1 MPKRHR
7 PRHGSLQVWPRKRAK
22 SENPRIRSWPHVDT
36 SQLSGFIGYK
46 VGMVQISYLDKNPN
60 TRLKGK
66 EIVTPATILECPPL
80 KPLSLR
86 FYRKTPYGLKL
97 ISEVKAKNLDKHLA
111 KRITIPKKPS
121 EQKVPEQLE
130 YAQTLLEKDIPIQ
143 EIFKPLQF
151 IDAHAVTKGKGLQGT
166 IKRYGVDLKQ
176 KKSEKHKRA
185 IGNLGPFQPRK
196 VRFSV
201 AHPGQMGYHQ
211 RTDYSKPIAKIG
223 TAKDKINPKQGFK
236 RYGLIK

>member
-121 EQKVPEQLE
+121 EQKVPEQFDDVRMMVYTQPYLTSLGKKSPEIVELGITGMQEKKLE

-166 IKRYGVDLKQ
+166 IKRY
-176 KKSEKHKRA
+176 
-185 IGNLGPFQPRK
+185 
-196 VRFSV
+196 
-201 AHPGQMGYHQ
+201 
-211 RTDYSKPIAKIG
+211 
-223 TAKDKINPKQGFK
+223 
-236 RYGLIK
+236 